1 MHKARHCDSAQG
13 FTLAELLVSLTVIL
27 LLAIVVPALIAT
39 SVARTRMARAEADVE
54 RIAEDLKHSGLEARL
69 SASNR
74 KARVDV
80 LAGVG
85 NVPMLPPNSPW
96 AGRSEDLAHM
106 PDENGGAAAAGR
118 QGLEGTTDPWGNR
131 YMVNVGAL
139 SGLPHNDAT
148 ARVGRAVWV
157 LSAGPNGIVET
168 PFDQPADRAKLAGDD
183 IGFRVR

>member
-1 MHKARHCDSAQG
+1 MNLQSPSEPG
-13 FTLAELLVSLTVIL
+13 FTSRQLLVSLTVIL

-39 SVARTRMARAEADVE
+39 SVARMRIGRAETDVR
-54 RIAEDLKHSGLEARL
+54 RIAGILKHSRPEA
-69 SASNR
+69 SMSNG

-80 LAGVG
+80 LAGMG
-85 NVPMLPPNSPW
+85 NVPILPANSPW
-96 AGRSEDLAHM
+96 AGRSEDLAHLR
-106 PDENGGAAAAGR
+106 DENGGAAAADR

-139 SGLPHNDAT
+139 SGLPHSDA
-148 ARVGRAVWV
+148 AAGVGRAVWV

>member
-1 MHKARHCDSAQG
+1 MRKARHGNSARG
-13 FTLAELLVSLTVIL
+13 FTVAELLVSLTVIL

-39 SVARTRMARAEADVE
+39 SVARMRIARAEADVR
-54 RIAEDLKHSGLEARL
+54 RIAEGLKHSGLEARL
-69 SASNR
+69 STSNG

-80 LAGVG
+80 LAGMG
-85 NVPMLPPNSPW
+85 NVPILPANSPW
-96 AGRSEDLAHM
+96 AGRSEDLA
-106 PDENGGAAAAGR
+106 AGR
-118 QGLEGTTDPWGNR
+118 QRSEGTTDPWGNR

-139 SGLPHNDAT
+139 SGLPHSDAA